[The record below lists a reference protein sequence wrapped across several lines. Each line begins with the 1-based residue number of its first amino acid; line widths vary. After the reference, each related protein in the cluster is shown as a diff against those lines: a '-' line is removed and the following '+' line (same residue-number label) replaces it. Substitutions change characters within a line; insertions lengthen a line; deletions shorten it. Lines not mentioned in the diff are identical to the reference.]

1 MAAWGHCHMSG
12 FFHIINCIMGR
23 VCWPAISVSIDDG
36 VFLLGCQTTDPFPG
50 RLDSSSLVA

>member
-36 VFLLGCQTTDPFPG
+36 VFCSDVRQQTLFQDELTV
-50 RLDSSSLVA
+50 VA